1 MDLIPVIL
9 SVIAMGVSIAAAV
22 REFRFGK
29 PDALAKYEGVV
40 RELLERVDKLES
52 DNERLEAESAAN
64 RKRIRELDE
73 ELEDYRLGVVILI
86 TQMETVNIVPKWK
99 PRAKRNTG
107 ELKAKP

>member
-1 MDLIPVIL
+1 MDWVPIVL
-9 SVIAMGVSIAAAV
+9 SVIATIASVAAGG
-22 REFRFGK
+22 REYRFGK

-40 RELLERVDKLES
+40 SDLLARVEKLEA
-52 DNERLEAESAAN
+52 DNDRLEAESAAN
-64 RKRIRELDE
+64 KKRIRELDD

-107 ELKAKP
+107 ELKRP